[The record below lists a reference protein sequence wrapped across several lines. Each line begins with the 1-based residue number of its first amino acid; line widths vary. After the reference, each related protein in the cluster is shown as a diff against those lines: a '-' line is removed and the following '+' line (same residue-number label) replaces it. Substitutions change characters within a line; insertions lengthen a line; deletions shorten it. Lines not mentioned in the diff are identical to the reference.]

1 MNTHYNQID
10 TLITLVGAEKW
21 QIIVNVFLK
30 SLPEVDTNPDYK
42 NVSNWISNNK
52 GVGVQASET
61 QKNNH
66 GHFSRMFNEFYVDW
80 ASLESEL
87 GMKSLPNQVRYT
99 LSELFIWAM
108 TEGDRVGLSY
118 GFRKSN

>member
-10 TLITLVGAEKW
+10 TLIYFMGIEKW
-21 QIIVNVFLK
+21 KMIVNAFHK
-30 SLPEVDTNPDYK
+30 SLPENDINPCHM

-108 TEGDRVGLSY
+108 TEGDMVGLSY
-118 GFRKSN
+118 GF